1 MINFNRKT
9 IVIIIIAVLIIGFGV
24 WQGFF
29 KKEEPSFTLTEVFRG
44 NISQEVSETGQVK
57 KGEEIN
63 LNFKSAGKIEKIYV
77 EVGDN
82 VIIGQDLAKLDA
94 SQLFIQLTEAK
105 AGLAVIEAGKKDAQI
120 SLESARQK
128 LEDTIATTNERI
140 EKTYKDALSTLD
152 DSYLKIYNSFIFI
165 NLLKCTYFERG
176 DVESINI
183 AENKETIERAL
194 NQAKFY
200 INKAKDSQN
209 KEDIDTALLEA
220 KEVLLK
226 IKKALEN
233 IRNMIEVGGYRE
245 IVPIADKNSLDTHK
259 LNINSVHSNIISSQT
274 DISLTKTTN
283 ATEINTAQSQV
294 SVLENQLQ
302 EGENSLYQAQ
312 INQARAKIQ
321 LLENQIKDSHLK
333 SPTQGQITKINK
345 KVGEQSMLGDS
356 IVSLLPVVPFTIEAD
371 IYEEDVVKIN
381 IGNPVD
387 ISLVAFPEQS
397 FKGKVI
403 SIDPAEKLIEGV
415 VYYQVTIA
423 FEKFPE
429 GVKPGMTADLV
440 IKTASKENVLIIP
453 EDAVQEKDS
462 KIVVEVLKDNLIEER
477 EIKTGL
483 KGSNNLVEVISGLK
497 EDDKIL
503 LR

>member
-9 IVIIIIAVLIIGFGV
+9 IAIIIIAALIGFGV
-24 WQGFF
+24 WQGFL
-29 KKEEPSFTLTEVFRG
+29 KKEEPSFALTEVVRG
-44 NISQEVSETGQVK
+44 NISQEVSETGKVK
-57 KGEEIN
+57 QGEEIN
-63 LNFKSAGKIEKIYV
+63 LNFKSSGKIEKIYV
-77 EVGDN
+77 KVGDN
-82 VIIGQDLAKLDA
+82 IITGQDLAKLDT

-128 LEDTIATTNERI
+128 LEDTIATTNEKI
-140 EKTYKDALSTLD
+140 EKNYKDALSTLD

-165 NLLKCTYFERG
+165 DLLKGTYFERG
-176 DVESINI
+176 DIESINI

-200 INKAKDSQN
+200 IDKAKDSQN

-220 KEVLLK
+220 KEALLK

-233 IRNMIEVGGYRE
+233 IRNIIEAGGYSG
-245 IVPIADKNSLDTHK
+245 IVPVADKNTLDTHK
-259 LNINSVHSNIISSQT
+259 LNINSAYSNIVTSQT

-302 EGENSLYQAQ
+302 EGQDSLYQAQ
-312 INQARAKIQ
+312 INQARAQAQ
-321 LLENQIKDSHLK
+321 LLENQIKDSLLK

-403 SIDPAEKLIEGV
+403 SIEPAEKIIEGV
-415 VYYQVTIA
+415 VYYQITIA
-423 FEKFPE
+423 FEKLPE

-453 EDAVQEKDS
+453 EDAIQKKDS
-462 KIVVEVLKDNLIEER
+462 KQIAEVFKDGISEDR
-477 EIKTGL
+477 EIETGFF
-483 KGSNNLVEVISGLK
+483 GTNYMVEVISGLEEGEK
-497 EDDKIL
+497 VIL
-503 LR
+503 Y